1 MKKLYFLLFNFILLS
16 IITKANDYSQ
26 LPALMPMPQKIEWKQ
41 EFFKI
46 DTSFSISIN
55 GISSPRLTSAVERF
69 NMRLDKRV
77 LQYFKKNIQKNAKL
91 NIENKAIGIV
101 KLGVDESYT
110 LSVNSNNI
118 IIKSNTDIGSIR
130 ALETLM
136 QLIVV
141 KNGNYY
147 FQGCEITDNPRFA
160 WRGLLID
167 VCRHF
172 IPKDGILRN
181 IDAMAALKMNV
192 LHLHLTEDQGF
203 RIESKIFP
211 KLHEMGSNGKYFTQ
225 QDIKNII
232 KYADDRGIRV
242 VPEFDLPGH
251 STSWLVAYPE
261 FSSGEGTY
269 TIEKRFGVF
278 DPTFNPANENIYPFF
293 DAFLKEMA
301 DLFPDEYIHI
311 GGDENNGV
319 QWTANPSIQKFIKDN
334 NLVDNHGLQAYFNQK
349 LHKILSKYK
358 KKMIGWDEIMSPQ
371 LPNDIL
377 IQSWRGK
384 EAMIKAAKSGIP
396 SLLSSNYYIDLCQPT
411 WFHYQN
417 DPLPDDVDLTE
428 EQKKF
433 ILGGEATMWS
443 ELVSEETVDSR
454 IWPRTAAIAERFWS
468 ASNVKNAVDMY
479 LRLAKME
486 IILEEL
492 GINYRKNQEML
503 SRRFLGGVNDIDFME
518 VLEMI
523 EPVKNYSRHSYK
535 PYSTDIP
542 LCQLPDIAYPDSKFA
557 IEVYINTELYLQ
569 NKDKKHLETMLL
581 QVNDKKNHLSNL
593 IKKGDTYPNL
603 LLFKN
608 YLNKLNKSLDCLS
621 ETINK
626 IDKPKDEQCIAN
638 IKPQLEEISKPD
650 LEVEIGFI
658 PSVKKLIKHYEE
670 NK

>member
-1 MKKLYFLLFNFILLS
+1 MFNFILLS
-16 IITKANDYSQ
+16 FITKANDYSQ
-26 LPALMPMPQKIEWKQ
+26 LPALMPMPQKLEWKQ

-46 DTSFSISIN
+46 DSSFSISIN
-55 GISSPRLTSAVERF
+55 GISSPRLTSAIERF

-110 LSVNSNNI
+110 LSINSNNI

-141 KNGNYY
+141 KKGNYY

-181 IDAMAALKMNV
+181 IDAMAALKMSV

-203 RIESKIFP
+203 RIESKTFP

-225 QDIKNII
+225 QDIKDII

-261 FSSGEGTY
+261 FSSGNGTY

-319 QWTANPSIQKFIKDN
+319 QWAANPSIQKFIKDN

-503 SRRFLGGVNDIDFME
+503 SRRFLGGVYDTDFME

-557 IEVYINTELYLQ
+557 IEVFINTELYMQ
-569 NKDKKHLETMLL
+569 NKDKRHLETILS
-581 QVNDKKNHLSNL
+581 QINDKKNHLSNL
-593 IKKGDTYPNL
+593 IKKADTYPNL
-603 LLFKN
+603 LPFKN

-626 IDKPKDEQCIAN
+626 IDKPKEEQWLAN
-638 IKPQLEEISKPD
+638 IKPQLEEISKPE

-670 NK
+670 K

>member
-16 IITKANDYSQ
+16 LITKANDYSQ

-46 DTSFSISIN
+46 DTSFNISIN
-55 GISSPRLTSAVERF
+55 GVSSPRLILAVERF

-101 KLGVDESYT
+101 KLGIDESYT
-110 LSVNSNNI
+110 LSINSNNI

-136 QLIVV
+136 QLIVI

-181 IDAMAALKMNV
+181 IDAMAAMKMNV

-225 QDIKNII
+225 QDIKDVI

-261 FSSGEGTY
+261 FSSGNGTY

-293 DAFLKEMA
+293 DTFLKEMA

-319 QWTANPSIQKFIKDN
+319 QWSANPSIQKFIKDN

-492 GINYRKNQEML
+492 EINYRKNQEML
-503 SRRFLGGVNDIDFME
+503 SRRFLGGVYDIDFME

-535 PYSTDIP
+535 SYSTDIP

-557 IEVYINTELYLQ
+557 IDVFINTELYLQ

-593 IKKGDTYPNL
+593 IKKADTYPNL
-603 LLFKN
+603 LPFKN
-608 YLNKLNKSLDCLS
+608 YLNKLNKSMDCLS

-626 IDKPKDEQCIAN
+626 IDKPKDEQWIAN
-638 IKPQLEEISKPD
+638 IKPQLEEISKPE

-670 NK
+670 K